1 MAIELGQRAPDFTA
15 PCGDGT
21 QVQQFTLSQELGD
34 KNIVLAF
41 FPLAFTPVCTDELCE
56 FRDHLAQLG
65 QLDAKVLGI
74 SVDSPFTQ
82 NAFIKANGLSFKL
95 VSDFNKEIIEQY
107 GVKYQELG
115 GLKGVAKR
123 SIFLLDKQGT
133 VRYKWISEDA
143 GVKPAQQEIIKAL
156 ESIR

>member
-82 NAFIKANGLSFKL
+82 KCLYQGQWFELQAGLRL
-95 VSDFNKEIIEQY
+95 Q
-107 GVKYQELG
+107 
-115 GLKGVAKR
+115 
-123 SIFLLDKQGT
+123 QG
-133 VRYKWISEDA
+133 DH
-143 GVKPAQQEIIKAL
+143 
-156 ESIR
+156 

>member
-1 MAIELGQRAPDFTA
+1 M
-15 PCGDGT
+15 
-21 QVQQFTLSQELGD
+21 
-34 KNIVLAF
+34 
-41 FPLAFTPVCTDELCE
+41 
-56 FRDHLAQLG
+56 
-65 QLDAKVLGI
+65 
-74 SVDSPFTQ
+74 
-82 NAFIKANGLSFKL
+82 SFKL